1 MERKY
6 RRVSKL
12 RAEWTSFAILGVVSL
27 SFWMTFS
34 L

>member
-1 MERKY
+1 MARKILKI
-6 RRVSKL
+6 SKL
-12 RAEWTSFAILGVVSL
+12 NTEWTSFAILGAVSL